1 MFVDHIRVFAKA
13 GDGGAGSASFRR
25 ESKVPRGGPD
35 GGDGGNGGSIVL
47 RADPH
52 TASLISFFYEPHVRA
67 RDGGRGARKKM
78 HGKTAPSKILP
89 VPAGTIVYRLPPGE
103 SISSRSPDD
112 IQNAAPPPVLDSSQL
127 EQVADLTENGQEF
140 SLCKGGKGGRGN
152 VHFKSAT
159 NQAPTRADPGEPGEE
174 GFFYLEL
181 RMIADAGL
189 VGHPNA
195 GKSTLLSKLSAA
207 KPKVAAY
214 PFTTLHPLIGIMEHE
229 GEHPRAT
236 IADIPGLIEGAHR
249 NVGLGHEFL
258 RHILRCRVL
267 IHVID
272 IAGSEGRNPLE
283 DLAALRKELS
293 LYSPLL
299 AERSWLVAANKMD
312 LPEAGEHLRVFR
324 AHHPKVE
331 IVPISADRGD
341 GLDDLRAV
349 LRRRLAPPV

>member
-1 MFVDHIRVFAKA
+1 MFVDHIRIFAKA
-13 GDGGAGSASFRR
+13 GDGGPGSSSFRR

-67 RDGGRGARKKM
+67 RDGGRGQRKKM

-103 SISSRSPDD
+103 TISSRSPDD
-112 IQNAAPPPVLDSSQL
+112 LEAAAPPPPIDVAHL
-127 EQVADLTENGQEF
+127 EQVADLTGNGQEF
-140 SLCKGGKGGRGN
+140 SLCRGGKGGKGN

-159 NQAPTRADPGEPGEE
+159 NQAPTRSDPGAPGEE

-229 GEHPRAT
+229 GEHARAT

-299 AERSWLVAANKMD
+299 AERSWLIAANKMD
-312 LPEAGEHLRVFR
+312 LPEARENLRLLRVL
-324 AHHPKVE
+324 HPKVE
-331 IVPISADRGD
+331 IVPISADTGE
-341 GLDDLRAV
+341 GLDDLRTV
-349 LRRRLAPPV
+349 LRRRLV